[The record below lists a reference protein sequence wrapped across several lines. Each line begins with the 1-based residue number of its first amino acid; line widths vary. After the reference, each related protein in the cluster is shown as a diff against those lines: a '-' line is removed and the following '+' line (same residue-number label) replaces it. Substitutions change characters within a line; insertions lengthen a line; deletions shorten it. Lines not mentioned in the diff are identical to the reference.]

1 MIENPSGI
9 DFNDLFENYFI
20 GVVME
25 IEPFGNYEKNLS
37 STKNFTMTVIHMPK
51 NVFVECNNLY

>member
-1 MIENPSGI
+1 MKENPSGI

-37 STKNFTMTVIHMPK
+37 STKNITMTVIYMPK
-51 NVFVECNNLY
+51 SV